1 MANDSLAVCSWTAK
15 TNVDDSGNSNEFQ
28 SDNPANAQ
36 GLANMGGDNITTCN
50 HSDYLTIMS
59 SGNECIGSPVYFF
72 FKLGTA
78 KLTDKSQLVN
88 LDELARVAKKYG
100 LSVTVV
106 GAADAATGNADI
118 NDRLSV
124 SRADYIATELVKR
137 GLKVDVISKVGKGG
151 ISDYNPTEANRHT
164 RVLLYMK

>member
-1 MANDSLAVCSWTAK
+1 MIDYK
-15 TNVDDSGNSNEFQ
+15 TNVDDSGNSNKVQ
-28 SDNPANAQ
+28 SDNPVNAQ
-36 GLANMGGDNITTCN
+36 GLANMGGESITTCN

-72 FKLGTA
+72 FELGTA

-106 GAADAATGNADI
+106 GAADAATGTADI
-118 NDRLSV
+118 NNKLSA
-124 SRADYIATELVKR
+124 SRADYIATELRRR
-137 GLKVDVISKVGKGG
+137 GVAVENITKVSQGG
-151 ISDYNPTEANRHT
+151 ISNYVPTEANRHT
-164 RVLLYMK
+164 KVMLYMK